1 VTVYGTAEAVPLT
14 DRAAVRRT
22 SNGKYR
28 SRFPSG
34 MTNKKS
40 KNNSEQEKQEQ
51 QRTRKARTTANKK
64 SKNNNKTMADQQR
77 KRSSFARC
85 PP

>member
-40 KNNSEQEKQEQ
+40 ENNSEQEKQEQ
-51 QRTRKARTTANKK
+51 QQDNGRPTAKAVELCSMPTLA
-64 SKNNNKTMADQQR
+64 TMKPSR
-77 KRSSFARC
+77 R
-85 PP
+85 